1 MTVDTTAW
9 RLLGTYVDAMPDCGS
24 PRGAAFG
31 YSLGDRNP
39 GRLQANVS
47 EPGEID
53 LQRCAGPGQDRDA
66 PTPRRG
72 FALDFDSFEAFL
84 LRPLVAGNARSSA
97 NWSWR
102 AGNGFLRTSVAPAS
116 RARSITAALRYPLT
130 SRIGRVGLSARILP
144 TSSEPDIPGM
154 LSSVMTALNCSG
166 SARNAS
172 IAFVLEVK
180 PTAEYPSSVS
190 VSVASRTSA
199 SSSSMT
205 MIWPCPFRRAL
216 RSSRFLGLLDMVTS
230 PDCGTYTLN
239 TLPLP
244 TVVETSTAPPSP
256 LTMPCTSER
265 PRPVP
270 TPTSLVVKNGSKILS
285 KISAGMPVPESDT
298 SMTTYSRAAM
308 EPIVTTRGAWK
319 RIRSRDTRSV
329 PPEGIACTAFVSRF
343 MRT

>member
-144 TSSEPDIPGM
+144 ISSEPDIPGM
-154 LSSVMTALNCSG
+154 LSSVMTALNYSG
-166 SARNAS
+166 SAKNAS

-180 PTAEYPSSVS
+180 PTAAYPTSVS
-190 VSVASRTSA
+190 VSVASLNSD
-199 SSSSMT
+199 SSSST
-205 MIWPCPFRRAL
+205 TRTHPGHAGRVL
-216 RSSRFLGLLDMVTS
+216 RCRGFHGLLDIVTS
-230 PDCGTYTLN
+230 PASGRY
-239 TLPLP
+239 
-244 TVVETSTAPPSP
+244 
-256 LTMPCTSER
+256 
-265 PRPVP
+265 
-270 TPTSLVVKNGSKILS
+270 
-285 KISAGMPVPESDT
+285 
-298 SMTTYSRAAM
+298 
-308 EPIVTTRGAWK
+308 
-319 RIRSRDTRSV
+319 
-329 PPEGIACTAFVSRF
+329 
-343 MRT
+343 